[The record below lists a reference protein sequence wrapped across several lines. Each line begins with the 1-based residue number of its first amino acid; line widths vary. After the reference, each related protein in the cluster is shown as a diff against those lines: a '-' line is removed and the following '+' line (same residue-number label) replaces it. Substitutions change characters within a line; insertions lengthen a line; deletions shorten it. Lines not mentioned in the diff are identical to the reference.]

1 VSEHT
6 GDSPKPDNKV
16 ADLAARR
23 GREHVKPAQGTV
35 AVRLA
40 KAKGVLPPQCPI
52 EPVGFDGV
60 TYYLIDC
67 KHQLLGIKPRDL
79 GRQMLF
85 AAVGDR
91 AWLSEHYPRFRAGK
105 RVEGYAAEKASDD
118 LMAAC
123 HLMGHWSPDQQIR
136 GRGAWRG
143 EDGDLILHRGDH
155 LVIGGRR
162 AAVGRHGEF
171 VYPLRTALGDLPGNA
186 VADGANGPAAQLLAR
201 LDTFAWSRGTLD
213 SYLALG
219 WIVCAM
225 LGGAL
230 DFRPHCFLCGEFGA
244 GKSTFQ
250 TLLRE
255 VLGRLGIISVT
266 NSSAAGLW
274 QAFNCDALPAGV
286 DELESDENRHEL
298 IKLARQASSGGR
310 ILRGDAHHRGAE
322 FLIMSCF
329 FCSAILMPPM
339 PSQDLSRFHVFN
351 LLPAAPG
358 AGVRPFSI
366 DRLQVIGAGLLRRV
380 ADHFKRLTG
389 EVIPLFRERLQE
401 HGYPRRSADL
411 YAALFAGAEV
421 ALHDETST
429 KRLDRWV
436 ANHFMQ
442 TILADVRGEQ
452 TPESERCLAY
462 MCSTRTDYRRP
473 DSPAIGEL
481 LAVVTRGLRQ
491 QINGQAMQGRLFD
504 INGQETTATD
514 DASPI
519 AGARNK
525 LLALGLRID
534 AQIAGFGEPPVLTLL
549 VANAHQ
555 GLAEVFRNTPWATL
569 PNAAGGGGWT
579 QALRRI
585 AGARATE
592 SGVRFK
598 DGVKSRATV
607 LPLDAVFPIEP
618 QPDDREAEA
627 PAAAARP
634 AAPLH

>member
-1 VSEHT
+1 VSDSND
-6 GDSPKPDNKV
+6 DSPKPDAKV
-16 ADLAARR
+16 TDLAARR
-23 GREHVKPAQGTV
+23 ARSRVKEVHGAV

-40 KAKGVLPPQCPI
+40 KARGVLPQHCPF
-52 EPVGFDGV
+52 EPVGFDGD
-60 TYYLIDC
+60 TYYMIDC
-67 KHQLLGIKPRDL
+67 KFQLRGVRPRDL
-79 GRQMLF
+79 GRQMIFSL
-85 AAVGDR
+85 AGDKS
-91 AWLSEHYPRFRAGK
+91 WLAEAYPRWRQDK
-105 RVEGYAAEKASDD
+105 RVEGFAAEKVSDD
-118 LMAAC
+118 IMAAC

-162 AAVGRHGEF
+162 YEVGRHGEF
-171 VYPLRTALGDLPGNA
+171 VYPLRTALGDLPANPMP
-186 VADGANGPAAQLLAR
+186 DGANGPAAELLAR
-201 LDTFAWSRGTLD
+201 LDTFSWSRGTLD

-230 DFRPHCFLCGEFGA
+230 DFRSHCFLTSDFST
-244 GKSTFQ
+244 GKSTVQ

-255 VLGRLGIISVT
+255 VLGRLAIISVT
-266 NSSAAGLW
+266 NTSAAGLW
-274 QAFNCDALPAGV
+274 QAFNCDSLPAGV
-286 DELESDENRHEL
+286 DELEAGDNHHEL

-322 FLIMSCF
+322 FMIMSCF

-358 AGVRPFSI
+358 TVMRPFSI
-366 DRLQVIGAGLLRRV
+366 ERLQNIGANLLRRV
-380 ADHFKRLTG
+380 ADHYKRLTA
-389 EVIPLFRERLQE
+389 EVTPLFRARLQE
-401 HGYPRRSADL
+401 YGYPRRSADL

-421 ALHDETST
+421 ALYDETST
-429 KRLDRWV
+429 KRLDRWLE
-436 ANHFMQ
+436 NHFMQ
-442 TILADVRGEQ
+442 TILADVRGDQ
-452 TPESERCLAY
+452 TQEWERCFAF
-462 MCSTRTDYRRP
+462 MCSTRIDYRRP

-481 LAVVTRGLRQ
+481 LALVVRGLRQ

-504 INGQETTATD
+504 VNGQETVAAD
-514 DASPI
+514 DESALAS
-519 AGARNK
+519 ARNK
-525 LLALGLRID
+525 LLALGLRVDVKIV
-534 AQIAGFGEPPVLTLL
+534 GFGEPPVLTLL

-579 QALRRI
+579 QALRRM
-585 AGARATE
+585 AGAKATE
-592 SGVRFK
+592 GSLRFK
-598 DGVKSRATV
+598 EGVKSRATI
-607 LPLDAVFPIEP
+607 LPLDELFPIEP
-618 QPDDREAEA
+618 QPDDRQAEA